1 MNRASFLAAGLAAL
15 FTVSTSNA
23 FSQIPAQNRI
33 PQQVVI
39 NGITVNAASVTTST
53 GQIQSYTCSSPQQY
67 MTAGGR
73 SQGWA
78 CYDETTGVWL
88 LNAVPPVQAV
98 PAPAAVQQQPV
109 QQPAPVYQQPPY
121 PQTAYPQPPVYQQA
135 PVYQGAPLPNVVYQQ
150 PPAVVY
156 QPAPTVI
163 YQQPAIVYAQPVRPV
178 VVAPAYPPSVILG
191 AAAIGAVGR
200 IASAAII
207 SSRYPRAYYYAPVR
221 GRRW

>member
-1 MNRASFLAAGLAAL
+1 MSRAGSLAVGLSAL
-15 FTVSTSNA
+15 FTLSALNA
-23 FSQIPAQNRI
+23 FPQVQAQNRI
-33 PQQVVI
+33 PQQVLI

-53 GQIQSYTCSSPQQY
+53 GQIQSFTCSSPQQY
-67 MTAGGR
+67 TAPDGR

-88 LNAVPPVQAV
+88 LNAVPPLQA
-98 PAPAAVQQQPV
+98 APAAVQRPPV
-109 QQPAPVYQQPPY
+109 QSPVPVYQPPVS
-121 PQTAYPQPPVYQQA
+121 PQPPVYPQS
-135 PVYQGAPLPNVVYQQ
+135 PVYQGAPLPN
-150 PPAVVY
+150 VVY

-163 YQQPAIVYAQPVRPV
+163 YQQPAIVYAQPVPPV

-207 SSRYPRAYYYAPVR
+207 GSRYPRVYYFAPVR